1 MLNRLK
7 GALLLLPLLLVIL
20 VGGVPLYITS
30 AIISYIGL
38 KEVYSSFKDKNI
50 TPINLIGNLFILGLL
65 AMNIFNL
72 PFKVFLVFCI
82 ALFILASLSIIFT
95 DKNILDLC
103 VTVFGLFYV
112 TLPFQA
118 IVVTHKIS
126 PINPNITWLIFIIA
140 FSTDIFAYLSGKYF
154 GKNKLI
160 PKVSPNKTIEGS
172 LGGILGSAI
181 STSIYCA
188 IFKLNLTV
196 FIPVAIL
203 GSILAQIGDLFASS
217 IKRYNNLKDF
227 GNLIPGHGGIIDRFD
242 SIIFVSIVL
251 LSFTLLFF

>member
-7 GALLLLPLLLVIL
+7 GALLMLPLLLVIL
-20 VGGVPLYITS
+20 VGGFPLYITA
-30 AIISYIGL
+30 AIISYIGI
-38 KEVYSSFKDKNI
+38 KEVYASFKDKNI
-50 TPINLIGNLFILGLL
+50 NPINFIGNLFILGLL
-65 AMNIFNL
+65 IMNIFNL
-72 PFKVFLVFCI
+72 PFKIFLVLCI
-82 ALFILASLSIIFT
+82 ALFIVASLSIIFT

-103 VTVFGLFYV
+103 VTVFGLVYV

-126 PINPNITWLIFIIA
+126 PTNPNITWLIFIIA

-172 LGGILGSAI
+172 LGGILGSVI

-188 IFKLNLTV
+188 IFNFNLIE
-196 FIPVAIL
+196 FIPIAIL

-217 IKRYNNLKDF
+217 IKRYNNIKDF

-242 SIIFVSIVL
+242 SIIFVSIFL
-251 LSFTLLFF
+251 LSFTLLSF